1 MKIYIKPSIQ
11 VINVVVEQLLAS
23 SVEDGQMDQ
32 GDAKLNEGNWDIEDD
47 EPSDGSYFG
56 SWE

>member
-1 MKIYIKPSIQ
+1 MKIYIKPSVQ

-23 SVEDGQMDQ
+23 SGEQGQIDE
-32 GDAKLNEGNWDIEDD
+32 GCAKLNEGNWDIEDD
-47 EPSDGSYFG
+47 EPNNGSYFG

>member
-1 MKIYIKPSIQ
+1 MKIYIKPSVRI
-11 VINVVVEQLLAS
+11 INVVVEQLLAG
-23 SVEDGQMDQ
+23 SVEDGQMDE
-32 GDAKLNEGNWDIEDD
+32 GDAKLNEVNWDIEDD

>member
-1 MKIYIKPSIQ
+1 MKKYIKPSVQI
-11 VINVVVEQLLAS
+11 INVVVEQLLTS
-23 SVEDGQMDQ
+23 NSGEIVE

-47 EPSDGSYFG
+47 EPNNGSYFG

>member
-1 MKIYIKPSIQ
+1 MKIYIKPSVQ

-56 SWE
+56 FWE

>member
-1 MKIYIKPSIQ
+1 MKKYIKPSVQI
-11 VINVVVEQLLAS
+11 INVVVEQLLAGS
-23 SVEDGQMDQ
+23 DPGQIVE
-32 GDAKLNEGNWDIEDD
+32 GDAKLNEGDWDIEDD

>member
-1 MKIYIKPSIQ
+1 MKIYIKPSVQ
-11 VINVVVEQLLAS
+11 NINVVVEQLLAGS
-23 SVEDGQMDQ
+23 NGGQITK

>member
-1 MKIYIKPSIQ
+1 MKKYIKPSVQI
-11 VINVVVEQLLAS
+11 INVVVEQLLAGS
-23 SVEDGQMDQ
+23 DPGQIVE

>member
-1 MKIYIKPSIQ
+1 MKIYIKPSVRI
-11 VINVVVEQLLAS
+11 INVVVEQLLAS
-23 SVEDGQMDQ
+23 SVEDGQIDE

-47 EPSDGSYFG
+47 EPSDGAYFG

>member
-1 MKIYIKPSIQ
+1 MKIYIKPSVQ

-23 SVEDGQMDQ
+23 SVEDGQITDC
-32 GDAKLNEGNWDIEDD
+32 GAKLNEGNWDIEDD

-56 SWE
+56 FWE

>member
-11 VINVVVEQLLAS
+11 VINVVVEQLLAGS
-23 SVEDGQMDQ
+23 DPGQITE
-32 GDAKLNEGNWDIEDD
+32 GDVKLNEGNWDIEDD

>member
-1 MKIYIKPSIQ
+1 MKIYIKPSVQ

-32 GDAKLNEGNWDIEDD
+32 GDAKLNEGNWYIEDD

>member
-1 MKIYIKPSIQ
+1 MKKYIKPSVQI
-11 VINVVVEQLLAS
+11 INVVVEQLLTS
-23 SVEDGQMDQ
+23 NSGEIVE

-56 SWE
+56 AWE

>member
-1 MKIYIKPSIQ
+1 MKKYIKPSVQI
-11 VINVVVEQLLAS
+11 INVVVEQLLAG
-23 SVEDGQMDQ
+23 SVEDGQLYDP
-32 GDAKLNEGNWDIEDD
+32 DAKLNEGNWDIEDD

>member
-1 MKIYIKPSIQ
+1 MKIYIKPSVRI
-11 VINVVVEQLLAS
+11 INVVVEQLLAGS
-23 SVEDGQMDQ
+23 EHGQIPE

>member
-11 VINVVVEQLLAS
+11 VINVVVEQLLAGS
-23 SVEDGQMDQ
+23 GEDGQITDC
-32 GDAKLNEGNWDIEDD
+32 GAKLNEENWDIEDD
-47 EPSDGSYFG
+47 EPNNGSYFG

>member
-1 MKIYIKPSIQ
+1 MKIYIKPSVQ

>member
-1 MKIYIKPSIQ
+1 MKIYIKPSVQ

-47 EPSDGSYFG
+47 EPCDGSYFG

>member
-1 MKIYIKPSIQ
+1 MKKYIKPSVQI
-11 VINVVVEQLLAS
+11 INVVVEQLLAG
-23 SVEDGQMDQ
+23 SVEPGQIDE
-32 GDAKLNEGNWDIEDD
+32 GAAKLNEGDWDIEDD

>member
-1 MKIYIKPSIQ
+1 MKKYIKPSVQI
-11 VINVVVEQLLAS
+11 INVVVEQLLTG
-23 SVEDGQMDQ
+23 SVEDGQITDC
-32 GDAKLNEGNWDIEDD
+32 GAKLNEGNWDIEDD

>member
-1 MKIYIKPSIQ
+1 MKKYIKPSVQI
-11 VINVVVEQLLAS
+11 INVVVEQLLTS
-23 SVEDGQMDQ
+23 ESGEIVK

-47 EPSDGSYFG
+47 EPSDGSYFE

>member
-1 MKIYIKPSIQ
+1 MKIYIKPSVQ
-11 VINVVVEQLLAS
+11 VINVVVEQLLAG
-23 SVEDGQMDQ
+23 SVEDGQLYDP
-32 GDAKLNEGNWDIEDD
+32 DAKLNEGNWDIEDD

>member
-1 MKIYIKPSIQ
+1 MKIYKKPSVQ
-11 VINVVVEQLLAS
+11 VINVVVEQLLAGS
-23 SVEDGQMDQ
+23 EFGQLYDP
-32 GDAKLNEGNWDIEDD
+32 DAKLNEGNWDIEDD

>member
-1 MKIYIKPSIQ
+1 MKKYIKPSVQI
-11 VINVVVEQLLAS
+11 INVVVEQLLAGS
-23 SVEDGQMDQ
+23 EFGQQEDCG
-32 GDAKLNEGNWDIEDD
+32 AKLNEVNWDVEDD

>member
-1 MKIYIKPSIQ
+1 MKKYIKPSIQ

>member
-1 MKIYIKPSIQ
+1 MKKYIKPSVQI
-11 VINVVVEQLLAS
+11 INVVVEQLLTG
-23 SVEDGQMDQ
+23 SVEDGQQDDC
-32 GDAKLNEGNWDIEDD
+32 DAKLNEGNWDIEDD

>member
-1 MKIYIKPSIQ
+1 MKIYIKPSVQ
-11 VINVVVEQLLAS
+11 VINVVVEQLLAGS
-23 SVEDGQMDQ
+23 FENGQMDE

>member
-1 MKIYIKPSIQ
+1 MKIYIKPSVQ
-11 VINVVVEQLLAS
+11 VINVVVEQLLAGS
-23 SVEDGQMDQ
+23 GEDGQITE
-32 GDAKLNEGNWDIEDD
+32 GDAKLNEVNWDIEDD